1 MERYF
6 SIMKESL
13 PFKGFSDEELL
24 YVAKALNLTP
34 DTYIKGAV
42 IFSQGDIV
50 NQAGLLLQGTVIAE
64 SISYS
69 GERRIIQTHRT
80 GALFGDVLM
89 SSQHHPTPVSVI
101 AKEDCTVVF
110 LNFEKIAE
118 NACNPLCRKV
128 LTDMLHGIADK
139 FWGLNRKIAYLSCKS
154 LRGRI
159 AMFLLDMQKEYS
171 SSTYLLPYSREELA
185 SLLGANR
192 TALSREL
199 GRMQRDGLIS
209 FYKNSFKIEAI
220 QKLKACL

>member
-6 SIMKESL
+6 DIIKKSL
-13 PFKGFSDEELL
+13 PFNGFSTEELH
-24 YVAKALNLTP
+24 YVSKALNLTLCFY
-34 DTYIKGAV
+34 TKGAV

-69 GERRIIQTHRT
+69 GERRIIQTHKS

-110 LNFEKIAE
+110 LSFDKIAE
-118 NACNPLCRKV
+118 KACDPLCRKV
-128 LTDMLHGIADK
+128 LTNMLHGIADK

-171 SSTYLLPYSREELA
+171 SSTFLLPYNREELS

-192 TALSREL
+192 PALSREL
-199 GRMQRDGLIS
+199 GRMQKDNIIS
-209 FYKNSFKIEAI
+209 FYKNSFKIEDI